1 MFSLAGDSMTATASA
16 MIFDQRTLVSP
27 NKAAEAGFEGPD
39 LEMFH

>member
-1 MFSLAGDSMTATASA
+1 MVSFTGDSMTATALG

-39 LEMFH
+39 LEMSH